1 MLYPLEINHGI
12 EPESETTIENSN
24 LKSARKKFEIQ
35 EPTAMRTR
43 ASTKRMSKVQANNY
57 IIKKTCKKTTDIPL
71 NLPNKWNCE
80 EILQQNLTPA
90 KIIPFLDLALGQQI
104 NNVQYSYGWRRVRCQ
119 STVNFALTE
128 GQLLAYDGNG
138 WYPILAV
145 LNTALFKAENV
156 LRTINSLHKKIG
168 VYGAPH
174 NYASHVIISE
184 LQTYFNNKTKKKIG
198 IKKKS

>member
-43 ASTKRMSKVQANNY
+43 ASTKRMSK
-57 IIKKTCKKTTDIPL
+57 
-71 NLPNKWNCE
+71 
-80 EILQQNLTPA
+80 
-90 KIIPFLDLALGQQI
+90 PFLDLALGQQI

-145 LNTALFKAENV
+145 LNTALFKMCYE
-156 LRTINSLHKKIG
+156 
-168 VYGAPH
+168 
-174 NYASHVIISE
+174 
-184 LQTYFNNKTKKKIG
+184 Q
-198 IKKKS
+198 